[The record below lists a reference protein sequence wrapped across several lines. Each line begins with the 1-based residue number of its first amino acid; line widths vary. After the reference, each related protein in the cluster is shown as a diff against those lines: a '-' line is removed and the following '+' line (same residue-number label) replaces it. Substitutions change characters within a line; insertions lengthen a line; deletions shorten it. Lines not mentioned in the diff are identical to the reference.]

1 MQREVT
7 TMEKV
12 IVRLT
17 ALDYAALLADEDFGT
32 AFCNIAGWIW
42 SHVEHNPGTAYTT
55 EEVAEL
61 FSILFN
67 MRHGNSKTPAAESAG
82 ESNK

>member
-1 MQREVT
+1 
-7 TMEKV
+7 MEKI

-17 ALDYAALLADEDFGT
+17 ALDYAALLAGEDFGT

-42 SHVEHNPGTAYTT
+42 SHAEHNLGAAYTA

-61 FSILFN
+61 FGILFN
-67 MRHGNSKTPAAESAG
+67 MRHGDSKTPAAESAG

>member
-17 ALDYAALLADEDFGT
+17 ALDFVTRDVDKDFDS
-32 AFCNIAGWIW
+32 AFCQVTGWIN
-42 SHVEHNPGTAYTT
+42 EHAKCDPGTAYMI
-55 EEVAEL
+55 EEVAKLFDIL
-61 FSILFN
+61 FS
-67 MRHGNSKTPAAESAG
+67 MYQGCAERSEANG
-82 ESNK
+82 E

>member
-42 SHVEHNPGTAYTT
+42 SHVERNPGAAYTI
-55 EEVAEL
+55 EEVAKLFDIL
-61 FSILFN
+61 FS
-67 MRHGNSKTPAAESAG
+67 MYQGCAERSEANG
-82 ESNK
+82 E